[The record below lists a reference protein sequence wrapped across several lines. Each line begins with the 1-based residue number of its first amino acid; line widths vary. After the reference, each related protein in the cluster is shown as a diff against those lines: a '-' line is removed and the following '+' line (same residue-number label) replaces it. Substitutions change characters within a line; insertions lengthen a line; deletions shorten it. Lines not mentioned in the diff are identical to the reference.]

1 MPKNPKQT
9 SDKVASLAA
18 ATLRDEAA
26 SKVQKRLAGSALS
39 QAHTGNA
46 PSPEIEAIAARALN
60 NPRSAEETLILAGS
74 VLSQSTK

>member
-46 PSPEIEAIAARALN
+46 PSPEIEAIAARVLN